1 MLHPMTTSLHVL
13 ESDDIPAETIAA
25 FESLA
30 RQQGKTPEQ
39 LLAEVITAKV
49 ESDTARRPHPY
60 QNANA

>member
-1 MLHPMTTSLHVL
+1 MLHHMTTSLHVL
-13 ESDDIPAETIAA
+13 ESDDIPAETIEA

-49 ESDTARRPHPY
+49 ESDTARRTHPY